1 MNHSWMPESPCGPD
15 CLPPRDPGTEVGR
28 LRLAM
33 RIGITVGLLL
43 IGSAMVLALPSQLRR
58 RAVPKWFRMLL
69 RALGIRLEVDG
80 TLTPGGGLI
89 VCNHVSWLD
98 VVALQVLTP
107 MKMLA
112 KVEVR
117 SWPVLGSLAGRVG
130 TVYIDRDRLS
140 ALPGAVA
147 TIADELRAG
156 SVIGTFPE
164 GTTWCGTASGPFRP
178 AVFQAAL
185 DAGARMQPVA
195 VRFRDGRGRL
205 TTGAAFLGDASLA
218 DSVLSVARM
227 RGLVVEVVV
236 LPELSGTDRKA
247 LAREAQ
253 AAITGAT
260 GAHLGHGEPAEA
272 MAA

>member
-43 IGSAMVLALPSQLRR
+43 IGSAMVLALPSPLRR

-164 GTTWCGTASGPFRP
+164 GTTWCGSASGTFRP

-185 DAGARMQPVA
+185 DAGAPMQPVA

-205 TTGAAFLGDASLA
+205 TTAAAFLGDASLA

-227 RGLVVEVVV
+227 RGLVVEVEV
-236 LPELSGTDRKA
+236 LPELTGDDRKSLA
-247 LAREAQ
+247 LEAQ
-253 AAITGAT
+253 AAITAVT
-260 GAHLGHGEPAEA
+260 GARRGHDVLAEPV
-272 MAA
+272 AA

>member
-28 LRLAM
+28 LRLVM
-33 RIGITVGLLL
+33 RIGVTIALLL
-43 IGSAMVLALPSQLRR
+43 LGSAMVLALPSSLRR

-80 TLTPGGGLI
+80 TLKPGGGLV

-147 TIADELRAG
+147 TIADELRTGA
-156 SVIGTFPE
+156 VIGTFPE
-164 GTTWCGTASGPFRP
+164 GTTWCGSASGTFRP

-185 DAGARMQPVA
+185 DAGTPIQPVA
-195 VRFRDGRGRL
+195 VRFRDGGGRL
-205 TTGAAFLGDASLA
+205 TTAPAFLGDANLA

-236 LPELSGTDRKA
+236 LPELTGDDRKSLA
-247 LAREAQ
+247 LEAK
-253 AAITGAT
+253 AAITGVT
-260 GAHLGHGEPAEA
+260 GARRGHDVPAEPV
-272 MAA
+272 AA